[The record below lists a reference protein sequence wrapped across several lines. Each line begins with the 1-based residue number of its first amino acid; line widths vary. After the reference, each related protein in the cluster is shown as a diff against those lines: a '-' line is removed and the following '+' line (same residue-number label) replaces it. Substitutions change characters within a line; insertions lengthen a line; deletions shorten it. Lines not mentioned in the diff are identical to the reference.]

1 MAVADQF
8 RGLPMADLIG
18 GPLIAASDAQ
28 VTLANATASFI
39 KTVGFLPKYTNGQL
53 DQNDPYGDIR
63 TAKFKYNRPVG
74 AATPGDNGLVPT
86 ETVELEVP
94 LLAIVKIPSLSI
106 TSVDITF
113 DMEVKSSESSKE
125 TDSRSGTLEAEAS
138 VGWGPFKAS
147 VKISGSISSAKEQAR
162 STDSSA
168 KYHVEVHAK
177 DSGMPEGLSRVL
189 DMMNASI
196 APKSVLPA
204 PANNGTP
211 ANNQANRNVQQPATP
226 NG

>member
-1 MAVADQF
+1 
-8 RGLPMADLIG
+8 MADLIG

-39 KTVGFLPKYTNGQL
+39 KTVGFLPKYDNAGKINP
-53 DQNDPYGDIR
+53 DDPYGSVR
-63 TAKFKYNRPVG
+63 TATFKFNRPVG
-74 AATPGDNGLVPT
+74 GATPDSKTGLVPV

-106 TSVDITF
+106 VNVDITF

-125 TDSRSGTLEAEAS
+125 SDSKSGSLEAEAS

-147 VKISGSISSAKEQAR
+147 VKISGSISSAKESAR

-168 KYHVEVHAK
+168 KYHVEVHAT

-196 APKSVLPA
+196 APKAITA
-204 PANNGTP
+204 PAKP
-211 ANNQANRNVQQPATP
+211 AATGGGGGGGGGNP
-226 NG
+226 

>member
-1 MAVADQF
+1 MADNIADQF
-8 RGLPMADLIG
+8 RGLPMSDLIG

-39 KTVGFLPKYTNGQL
+39 RTVGFLPKYGDDGKINP
-53 DQNDPYGDIR
+53 DDPYGSIR
-63 TAKFKYNRPVG
+63 TATFKFNRPVRG
-74 AATPGDNGLVPT
+74 AIPDKDTHWVPT

-106 TSVDITF
+106 VNVDITF
-113 DMEVKSSESSKE
+113 DMEVKSSESFKE
-125 TDSRSGTLEAEAS
+125 SDAKSGSLGAEAS

-147 VKISGSISSAKEQAR
+147 VKITGSISSAKESAR

-168 KYHVEVHAK
+168 KYHVEVHAT
-177 DSGMPEGLSRVL
+177 DSGMTEGLARVL

-196 APKSVLPA
+196 APKAITSSQP
-204 PANNGTP
+204 P
-211 ANNQANRNVQQPATP
+211 VQNP
-226 NG
+226 

>member
-39 KTVGFLPKYTNGQL
+39 KTVGFLPKYVNGQI
-53 DQNDPYGDIR
+53 DPNDPYGAVR
-63 TAKFKYNRPVG
+63 TATFKFNRPAG
-74 AATPGDNGLVPT
+74 AATPNAQGLVPT

-106 TSVDITF
+106 VNVDIIF
-113 DMEVKSSESSKE
+113 DMEVKSSESSK
-125 TDSRSGTLEAEAS
+125 DSDSKTGSLEAEAS

-147 VKISGSISSAKEQAR
+147 VKISGSVSSARESAR

-168 KYHVEVHAK
+168 KYHVEVHAT
-177 DSGMPEGLSRVL
+177 DNGMPEGLSRVL

-196 APKSVLPA
+196 APKTVLPA
-204 PANNGTP
+204 PSTQPNP
-211 ANNQANRNVQQPATP
+211 AQPAQP
-226 NG
+226 LQPGP

>member
-1 MAVADQF
+1 MAAIADQF
-8 RGLPMADLIG
+8 RGLPMSDLIG

-39 KTVGFLPKYTNGQL
+39 KTVGFLPKYDANDPTKI
-53 DQNDPYGDIR
+53 DENDPYGSIR
-63 TAKFKYNRPVG
+63 TATFKFNRPVG
-74 AATPGDNGLVPT
+74 GAIPDSQTGLVPT

-106 TSVDITF
+106 INVDVTF

-125 TDSRSGTLEAEAS
+125 TDSKSGSLEAEAS

-147 VKISGSISSAKEQAR
+147 VKISGSISSAKESAR

-168 KYHVEVHAK
+168 KYHVEVHAT
-177 DSGMPEGLSRVL
+177 DSGMPEGLARVL

-196 APKSVLPA
+196 APK
-204 PANNGTP
+204 TIT
-211 ANNQANRNVQQPATP
+211 ATP
-226 NG
+226 

>member
-1 MAVADQF
+1 MAAIADQF

-28 VTLANATASFI
+28 VTLANATATFI
-39 KTVGFLPKYTNGQL
+39 KTVGFMPNIITQGDKQII
-53 DQNDPYGDIR
+53 DQNNPYGEIR
-63 TAKFKYNRPVG
+63 TAKFRFNRPVAG
-74 AATPGDNGLVPT
+74 ATPDTNSHLVPS

-94 LLAIVKIPSLSI
+94 LLAIVKVPNLSI
-106 TSVDITF
+106 VNVDITF

-125 TDSRSGTLEAEAS
+125 TDSKEGKLEAEAS

-147 VKISGSISSAKEQAR
+147 VKISGSISSARESAR

-177 DSGMPEGLSRVL
+177 DSGMPEGLARVL

-196 APKSVLPA
+196 APKSITTNTASTPTPSPLPSPS
-204 PANNGTP
+204 PA
-211 ANNQANRNVQQPATP
+211 
-226 NG
+226 